1 MDDNTKVLADDLLNR
16 MGLADLPE
24 EEKQETLEN
33 ILVTLDTRVA
43 NRVAEELSEEQIN
56 QFSQMADVEDPDEQ
70 AIADWLK
77 NNVPNYEQVL
87 NEEAEKMRNEAQ
99 SVADKV
105 MNKPSSE

>member
-1 MDDNTKVLADDLLNR
+1 MDDNTKLLADDLLNR

-56 QFSQMADVEDPDEQ
+56 QFSQMADVEDPGEQ

-99 SVADKV
+99 SVADK
-105 MNKPSSE
+105 